1 MFTSQRDSR
10 FRPGVVN
17 KLQRRVT
24 LLSALP
30 DDYFRFRSLW
40 CGDNGSA
47 WLNDSCFFLRNLIDG
62 MAEPFLMVEIDWGN
76 DADRRLHGVSGI
88 ESHAHS
94 GLAHKILSARF
105 F

>member
-10 FRPGVVN
+10 FRPGVVS

-47 WLNDSCFFLRNLIDG
+47 RLNDSCFFLR
-62 MAEPFLMVEIDWGN
+62 
-76 DADRRLHGVSGI
+76 DRKSTRLNS
-88 ESHAHS
+88 SHRTISYAVFCLKKKNKVMS
-94 GLAHKILSARF
+94 PYLLQTLLTTALFSIIYN
-105 F
+105 